1 MLFTR
6 NITFELKFQDFEGP
20 YTYILFLHFS
30 DTERIQPATS
40 SLSISGAKDGSS
52 PESPAPSLPPKPAFS
67 YSNVSL
73 KTKESPHR
81 QSTEILGIRSTN
93 IPPPAQPPPPLPI
106 HHKLSLKQQIE
117 KEL

>member
-6 NITFELKFQDFEGP
+6 NITFEKISGFGGAI
-20 YTYILFLHFS
+20 YIYILFLHFS

-40 SLSISGAKDGSS
+40 SVSISGTEDGSS

-81 QSTEILGIRSTN
+81 QSTEILGKRQKYIFH
-93 IPPPAQPPPPLPI
+93 I
-106 HHKLSLKQQIE
+106 HLKDNSKIFCVI
-117 KEL
+117 